1 LPFYLPQVEIMRIL
15 MLTWEY
21 PPYVVG
27 GMGKHVAGL
36 VPALAELRM
45 DHIDDMPIYVD
56 VITTRYGGGPAIEH
70 LSDYITIHRL
80 ETNPFDP
87 VDIYNT
93 VIDNNGFF
101 IDYVNKLTQ
110 ATPFDLI
117 HVHDWLTGVA
127 GVQLKYEHKI
137 PLLVTIHATER
148 GRHQGHITSA
158 TSSRIDALEWQICH
172 EAWRIIVCSHF
183 MTVELNGFFG
193 MPTDKMIVIPN
204 GIDIDNLHIIPP
216 QQERILT
223 EQYAPNHE
231 RLLFFVGRIVHEKGL
246 HVLIRAMPQIL
257 QEFPNT
263 RLLVAGRNSRH
274 LFPLAAEL
282 GVAGAVRFLDFI
294 TDQQRDYI
302 YQVVDAA
309 IFPSLYEPF
318 GIVALEAMALD
329 CNVIASDVGGLGEVV
344 KHEINGLTVYPN
356 DPDSIAWAVRRLFRD
371 PSAALV
377 RRIMAHAQVGAQ
389 YSWHNI
395 AQQTVIL
402 YHGIIAERQ
411 HVVW

>member
-1 LPFYLPQVEIMRIL
+1 
-15 MLTWEY
+15 
-21 PPYVVG
+21 
-27 GMGKHVAGL
+27 
-36 VPALAELRM
+36 
-45 DHIDDMPIYVD
+45 
-56 VITTRYGGGPAIEH
+56 
-70 LSDYITIHRL
+70 
-80 ETNPFDP
+80 
-87 VDIYNT
+87 
-93 VIDNNGFF
+93 
-101 IDYVNKLTQ
+101 
-110 ATPFDLI
+110 
-117 HVHDWLTGVA
+117 
-127 GVQLKYEHKI
+127 
-137 PLLVTIHATER
+137 
-148 GRHQGHITSA
+148 
-158 TSSRIDALEWQICH
+158 
-172 EAWRIIVCSHF
+172 
-183 MTVELNGFFG
+183 